1 MYSFP
6 GHISHSLSSQVS
18 IFSAGKCAAEMM
30 PCAVCQTSKKSYS
43 NHALRKCNYSPLSDW
58 NLYPCT
64 LFSANQVFFSF
75 PSFSFTSHV
84 LSDFPFQFRYFLLSS
99 QLCLSLFFFFCS
111 SFGFCEFFFTLD
123 LIFFHFPPDIFSLF
137 VLTCCSLFHCPLLS
151 LSEDGKSNKD
161 CFFFSCIYISRQ
173 KYGPNRAFV

>member
-18 IFSAGKCAAEMM
+18 IFSAGKCAAKMM
-30 PCAVCQTSKKSYS
+30 PCAVCQTSEKSYS

-64 LFSANQVFFSF
+64 LFSVNQVFFSF
-75 PSFSFTSHV
+75 PSLSFTSHV

-99 QLCLSLFFFFCS
+99 QLCLSLFFFSS
-111 SFGFCEFFFTLD
+111 SFGFCEVFFLPLIWFFSFPSRYFLPLCLD
-123 LIFFHFPPDIFSLF
+123 LLFP
-137 VLTCCSLFHCPLLS
+137 LS
-151 LSEDGKSNKD
+151 LSSVKLIRRWK
-161 CFFFSCIYISRQ
+161 IQ
-173 KYGPNRAFV
+173 

>member
-99 QLCLSLFFFFCS
+99 QLCLSLFFFS
-111 SFGFCEFFFTLD
+111 PAVLASVSFFYSWFDFFSFPSRYFLPLCLD
-123 LIFFHFPPDIFSLF
+123 LLFP
-137 VLTCCSLFHCPLLS
+137 LS
-151 LSEDGKSNKD
+151 LSSVKLIRRWK
-161 CFFFSCIYISRQ
+161 IQ
-173 KYGPNRAFV
+173 

>member
-30 PCAVCQTSKKSYS
+30 PCAVCQKSKKSYS
-43 NHALRKCNYSPLSDW
+43 NHALRKCNYGPLSGW

-99 QLCLSLFFFFCS
+99 QLCLSLFFS
-111 SFGFCEFFFTLD
+111 PAVLASVSFFFYPWFDFFSFPSRYFLPLCLD
-123 LIFFHFPPDIFSLF
+123 LLFP
-137 VLTCCSLFHCPLLS
+137 LS
-151 LSEDGKSNKD
+151 LSSVKLIRRWK
-161 CFFFSCIYISRQ
+161 IQ
-173 KYGPNRAFV
+173 